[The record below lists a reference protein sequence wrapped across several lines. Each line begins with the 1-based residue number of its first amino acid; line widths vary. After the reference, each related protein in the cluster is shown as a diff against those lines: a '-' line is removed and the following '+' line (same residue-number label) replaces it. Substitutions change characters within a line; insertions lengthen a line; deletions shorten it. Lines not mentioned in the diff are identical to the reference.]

1 MRSQVSTLPVLQP
14 AGATR
19 SHLLRRARALSLLS
33 IGWMTVEAAVSI
45 VAAVLAGSVAL
56 LGFGLDSLI
65 ELASASVILWLV
77 TGTRDRGQTAE
88 RRAQIAIAWCFGALA
103 IYITLDSINTL
114 AGGAHPAVSWAGMV
128 VTAGAVL
135 FMPLLARSKRRV
147 AAGLGSAATAGD
159 AAQSYLCAASAAAV
173 LVSLLANAA
182 LGVWSL
188 DPVAGL
194 AIAGVAVLEGRKA
207 WAGDTCAECAPIG
220 LASQPGR
227 RHDDG
232 CC

>member
-1 MRSQVSTLPVLQP
+1 
-14 AGATR
+14 
-19 SHLLRRARALSLLS
+19 
-33 IGWMTVEAAVSI
+33 MTVEAAVSI
-45 VAAVLAGSVAL
+45 AAALLAGSVAL

-77 TGTRDRGQTAE
+77 TGTRDGGQTAE
-88 RRAQIAIAWCFGALA
+88 RRAQIAIAACFGALA

-114 AGGAHPAVSWAGMV
+114 TSDVHPAVTWAGMV
-128 VTAGAVL
+128 VTAGAVV

-182 LGVWSL
+182 LGVWWL
-188 DPVAGL
+188 DPAAGL

-207 WAGDTCAECAPIG
+207 WAGETCADCAPIA
-220 LASQPGR
+220 LDPQPGGG
-227 RHDDG
+227 HDDR